1 VRLVRVAFV
10 VVALVVAPA
19 LGLFLSRLAVGEGSD
34 VLAWLSLLVVPAL
47 VAAWVGWRTRQ
58 PSWMVA
64 AGSFIASGV
73 SFSVLI
79 AVLLWAAS
87 TGGLD

>member
-1 VRLVRVAFV
+1 MEDTATELDGR
-10 VVALVVAPA
+10 
-19 LGLFLSRLAVGEGSD
+19 G
-34 VLAWLSLLVVPAL
+34 
-47 VAAWVGWRTRQ
+47 
-58 PSWMVA
+58 
-64 AGSFIASGV
+64 GSFIASGV